1 MRKIPTPRPQEAR
14 FFHKPLELWL
24 EARQSEW
31 HYYVVFDR
39 QRGGIPVMAQP
50 AEPSVVRTLLIVA
63 GAVVLPVVF
72 VAAGLLLL
80 RGAKWMQAKA
90 YAIAVVGVVAL
101 MVYGIMAVDAW
112 REGQSAVAIAGY
124 AVVGVVWLLFGSWQY
139 RLRKKAP
146 KRAS

>member
-1 MRKIPTPRPQEAR
+1 
-14 FFHKPLELWL
+14 
-24 EARQSEW
+24 
-31 HYYVVFDR
+31 
-39 QRGGIPVMAQP
+39 
-50 AEPSVVRTLLIVA
+50 LIVA